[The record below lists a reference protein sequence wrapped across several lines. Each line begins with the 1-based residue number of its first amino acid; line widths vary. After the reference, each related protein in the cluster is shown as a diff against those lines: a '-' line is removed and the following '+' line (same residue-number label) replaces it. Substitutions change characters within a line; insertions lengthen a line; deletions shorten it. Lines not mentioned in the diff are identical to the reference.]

1 VGQPKFDLSH
11 RHSVYP
17 NIGHFLNAARAGR
30 SRLHLG
36 SRLHLDNFS
45 SPRTPVT
52 YIYWDPLTDNV
63 LVREKTIVASFGAQ
77 LKQEREKQGL
87 TLEQISLSTKIGTR
101 MLRALEEEHFDQLP
115 GGIFNKGFIR
125 AYARCLHMDEEQAV
139 ADYMAA
145 TGTSTPANNF
155 GEHDQPP
162 VLEIP
167 EEKNQGTSDLPWGIF
182 AIVLLLAA
190 IGFAGWGFYS
200 RESQKGATASASPA
214 ANAPSGPA
222 ATEEPSP
229 PAQKPSEP
237 VDSSAP
243 PVEAT
248 TAAPVGGSTST
259 STSPQQVIASSSPIP
274 TPAVPARGNL
284 LVVIKAREDSWL
296 SISVDGEIVTKA
308 LLTASA
314 QKSVRAEKEVV
325 VKAGNI
331 GALDFEFNGQKL
343 PSQGDYGEVKTLTF
357 DVHGLQASVRQPES
371 PALSTAPADENPT
384 KPQ

>member
-1 VGQPKFDLSH
+1 MALHERD
-11 RHSVYP
+11 
-17 NIGHFLNAARAGR
+17 ARAYIWA
-30 SRLHLG
+30 RLHLG

-45 SPRTPVT
+45 SPGTPVT
-52 YIYWDPLTDNV
+52 YIYWDSLTDNV
-63 LVREKTIVASFGAQ
+63 LVQENAIVASFGAQ
-77 LKQEREKQGL
+77 LKKERERQGL

-101 MLRALEEEHFDQLP
+101 MLRALEEEHLDQLP

-125 AYARCLHMDEEQAV
+125 AYARCLHIDEEQAI
-139 ADYMAA
+139 AEYMAA
-145 TGTSTPANNF
+145 TGTSTPANNS

-167 EEKNQGTSDLPWGIF
+167 EEKNQGASDLPWGIF

-190 IGFAGWGFYS
+190 IGFAAWGFYS
-200 RESQKGATASASPA
+200 RESQKSATVSAAPA
-214 ANAPSGPA
+214 AAAPSAPA
-222 ATEEPSP
+222 ASEETSP

-237 VDSSAP
+237 VDSSAK
-243 PVEAT
+243 PVEAMN
-248 TAAPVGGSTST
+248 TAPAGGSTS
-259 STSPQQVIASSSPIP
+259 SQQVIPSSSPIP

-308 LLTASA
+308 LLTAPA
-314 QKSVRAEKEVV
+314 QKSVRAEKEIVI
-325 VKAGNI
+325 KAGNV

-343 PSQGDYGEVKTLTF
+343 PTQGDYGEVKTLTF
-357 DVHGLQASVRQPES
+357 DAHGLQASAPQPES
-371 PALSTAPADENPT
+371 PAQSPSPADENRP

>member
-1 VGQPKFDLSH
+1 VQE
-11 RHSVYP
+11 
-17 NIGHFLNAARAGR
+17 NA
-30 SRLHLG
+30 
-36 SRLHLDNFS
+36 
-45 SPRTPVT
+45 
-52 YIYWDPLTDNV
+52 
-63 LVREKTIVASFGAQ
+63 IVASFGAQ

-125 AYARCLHMDEEQAV
+125 AYARCLHMDEEQAL
-139 ADYMAA
+139 AGYMAA
-145 TGTSTPANNF
+145 TGTSALANNSE
-155 GEHDQPP
+155 EHDQPP

-167 EEKNQGTSDLPWGIF
+167 EEKNQGASDLPWGIF
-182 AIVLLLAA
+182 AVVLLLAA
-190 IGFAGWGFYS
+190 IGFAGWGLYS
-200 RESQKGATASASPA
+200 RESQKSATVSASPA
-214 ANAPSGPA
+214 ARAPSAPA
-222 ATEEPSP
+222 ATEETSA

-237 VDSSAP
+237 VDSYAK
-243 PVEAT
+243 PVEAK
-248 TAAPVGGSTST
+248 TAVPAGGSTS
-259 STSPQQVIASSSPIP
+259 SQQVIASSSPV
-274 TPAVPARGNL
+274 TPAVPAHGNL

-325 VKAGNI
+325 IRAGNI

-343 PSQGDYGEVKTLTF
+343 PTQGDYGEVKTLTF
-357 DVHGLQASVRQPES
+357 DAHGLQASVRQPES
-371 PALSTAPADENPT
+371 PAQSPAPAGENPT